1 MKNFLKQTKI
11 SFISMAIIYILFG
24 LMFMI
29 HPDTTNKVIVIILGI
44 LISIYGISKIF
55 AHVNAE
61 EFEKLQGFSL
71 GTGIIALL
79 IGIYFLI
86 KPQTIVSI
94 LGAILGFFLFFH
106 GAINFQHAVNL
117 KSMNYEKWWISAIFG
132 IVSICFGF
140 YGVMNPTTISPA
152 FPITIGLGMVL
163 SGISDIFMIAKI
175 SSYFK

>member
-1 MKNFLKQTKI
+1 LKNFLKQTKI
-11 SFISMAIIYILFG
+11 SFIAMAIIYILFG
-24 LMFMI
+24 LMFML
-29 HPDTTNKVIVIILGI
+29 HPDTTNKIIVIILGI

-55 AHVNAE
+55 SHLNAE
-61 EFEKLQGFSL
+61 EFERLQGFNL

-86 KPQTIVSI
+86 KPQTIVYI

-132 IVSICFGF
+132 IVAICFGF
-140 YGVMNPTTISPA
+140 YGVMNPTTLSPA
-152 FPITIGLGMVL
+152 FPVTIGLGMVL

>member
-1 MKNFLKQTKI
+1 
-11 SFISMAIIYILFG
+11 YILFG

-44 LISIYGISKIF
+44 LISIYGIFKIF

-61 EFEKLQGFSL
+61 EFERLQGFSL

-117 KSMNYEKWWISAIFG
+117 KGMNYEKWWISA
-132 IVSICFGF
+132 
-140 YGVMNPTTISPA
+140 
-152 FPITIGLGMVL
+152 
-163 SGISDIFMIAKI
+163 
-175 SSYFK
+175 